1 MDIGSD
7 IPARIIAAAEQ
18 LYEAD
23 SERFPTVDQVRRA
36 ARADMNSTSTVM
48 KEWRRRQTAAPAV
61 VVVAIPER
69 ISEAMNAALATVWTE
84 AQELANESLAAAQ
97 QAWENERLE
106 ADAMRSELAE
116 AYELQAAELE
126 ASQQTLSQTNNEL
139 ENVTQRLTEQGAEL
153 AEVTAQ
159 RLEVERRER
168 GALERLEELRTELAQ
183 AKSFADQQVAAHRE
197 ELAALREKSE
207 QQAQADQAALETMR
221 QQVEQQRADHAEK
234 LAAAHA
240 QHAKLEQELTT
251 VTVRAEEKEQAA
263 RSQHAGAAAQLEKQA
278 QALQAAQQEAAQSRE
293 TAAELRGKLDAMAQH
308 NKELMAAISQPGRSA
323 QQKK

>member
-7 IPARIIAAAEQ
+7 IRARIIAAAEQ
-18 LYEAD
+18 LYDANN
-23 SERFPTVDQVRRA
+23 ERFPTVDQVRRA

-48 KEWRRRQTAAPAV
+48 KEWRRQQTAAPAAV
-61 VVVAIPER
+61 AVAIPER
-69 ISEAMNAALATVWTE
+69 ISEAMNTALAAVWTE
-84 AQELANESLAAAQ
+84 AQELANESLTAAQ
-97 QAWENERLE
+97 QAWETERLE

-139 ENVTQRLTEQGAEL
+139 EDVTQRLAEQGAEL

-197 ELAALREKSE
+197 ELTALREKSE
-207 QQAQADQAALETMR
+207 QQAEADQAALETMR

-234 LAAAHA
+234 LASAHA

-251 VTVRAEEKEQAA
+251 VTVRAEEKAQAA
-263 RSQHAGAAAQLEKQA
+263 AAAQLEKQA
-278 QALQAAQQEAAQSRE
+278 QVLQAAQQEAAQSRE
-293 TAAELRGKLDAMAQH
+293 AAAELRGKLDAMAQH
-308 NKELMAAISQPGRSA
+308 NKELMATIRQPSRSP